1 MGSSTK
7 GKLQQALMTAA
18 MTIPPWN
25 IFWWLVGGIVYT
37 VSGGRKWDTSG
48 DGAIG
53 LVLAAPVTL
62 PAMPFMWA
70 KEKLEERRQRKL
82 EARIRE
88 AAEWIAVRLR
98 CYGICVPVAD
108 ADSFGMKLVA
118 EVDHD
123 QVPGYQSTMAE
134 AVRQFPDIL
143 PEAFNGYGV
152 KPLDHLDRTWAAKHG
167 IGDHAEEHFTG
178 PCADC
183 GKDESVGW
191 TFGRELIEFRRQYL
205 ARQHHEIHLKDGTTR
220 TVDGH
225 ICRDC
230 LDKMGW
236 ASMSSG
242 VR

>member
-1 MGSSTK
+1 MDASTK
-7 GKLQQALMTAA
+7 DKIQHGLIVAA

-25 IFWWLVGGIVYT
+25 VFWWLVGGIVYT

-53 LVLAAPVTL
+53 LVLGAPVTL

-70 KEKLEERRQRKL
+70 KEKLEERRAAKKQ
-82 EARIRE
+82 ARIRE
-88 AAEWIAVRLR
+88 AADWIAVRLR
-98 CYGICVPVAD
+98 CWGIRIIEAD
-108 ADSFGMKLVA
+108 ADYCGMKLAA

-123 QVPGYQSTMAE
+123 QVPAYQSTMAE
-134 AVRQFPDIL
+134 AVRRFPDVL
-143 PEAFNGYGV
+143 PGAFAGYGV
-152 KPLDHLDRTWAAKHG
+152 KPLEHLDRAWAAKHG

-183 GKDESVGW
+183 GKNESIGW
-191 TFGRELIEFRRQYL
+191 TFGRELIEFRRQHL
-205 ARQHHEIHLKDGTTR
+205 AAQHHEIRLKDGSTR
-220 TVDGH
+220 VVDGH

-236 ASMSSG
+236 TSMSG
-242 VR
+242 